1 MTSEESTL
9 ALVESP
15 AQLLNVIELAHASV
29 MRGDD
34 PPHPPV
40 GSARW
45 RSQNPGHDDLGD
57 LRVAVLAPSQG
68 RSREQLRAVVGL
80 AREEGLSVTW
90 HEPRTGGASVAR
102 TVRSLLGEL
111 GRTRRLVVG
120 DPFSGV
126 LQVLVGLVRPTD
138 VTIVDDGTATLEF
151 VRQWAA
157 GEALHRWHQPFVE
170 LRPGVTGAARQQ
182 IAANLRRRL
191 GPEAGTRLRLFTCMP
206 LADAGLESAGV
217 EVEPNTYAWLKGRW
231 SHPDVRDG
239 VDLVGTSLVES
250 GVVDAEQY
258 LAGVGRLVAQQ
269 GVTRYLAHRRESD
282 DKLAQIRALGVDIA
296 LPSLPLEIE
305 ARRGLINATL
315 ISFPSTVVHTLPV
328 VLADTRVQTYVC
340 GVPESWYAPGVDAA
354 AEAFLRRVTS
364 SAQTSHHLAAV
375 AC

>member
-1 MTSEESTL
+1 MTSDSTL

-29 MRGDD
+29 MRGDNH
-34 PPHPPV
+34 PHPPL

-45 RSQNPGHDDLGD
+45 RSQNPGTDDLGD
-57 LRVAVLAPSQG
+57 LRLAVLAPSPG
-68 RSREQLRAVVGL
+68 RSREQLRAMVAL
-80 AREEGLSVTW
+80 ARHEGLSVSW
-90 HEPRTGGASVAR
+90 HEPRSGSASVAR
-102 TVRSLLGEL
+102 TIRGLLAEL

-170 LRPGVTGAARQQ
+170 PRPGVAGAARQQ

-191 GPEAGTRLRLFTCMP
+191 APEAGTRLRLFTCMP
-206 LADAGLESAGV
+206 LGDAGLESAGV
-217 EVEPNTYAWLKGRW
+217 EVQRNAYGWLRSRW
-231 SHPDVRDG
+231 SDPDVRDG
-239 VDLVGTSLVES
+239 VDLIGTSLVES
-250 GVVDAEQY
+250 GVVDARKY
-258 LAGVGRLVAQQ
+258 LGGVGRLVARQ

-282 DKLAQIRALGVDIA
+282 DKLALIRALGVEVA

-305 ARRGLINATL
+305 ARRGPVNATL

-328 VLADTRVQTYVC
+328 VLADTRVTTLVC
-340 GVPESWYAPGVDAA
+340 DVPDSWYVPGVDAA
-354 AEAFLRRVTS
+354 AEAFLRRVTT
-364 SAQTSHHLAAV
+364 SALGSHQLAAV
-375 AC
+375 GC

>member
-1 MTSEESTL
+1 VTAEDSL

-15 AQLLNVIELAHASV
+15 AQLLNVIELAHA
-29 MRGDD
+29 G
-34 PPHPPV
+34 
-40 GSARW
+40 G
-45 RSQNPGHDDLGD
+45 DDLGA
-57 LRVAVLAPSQG
+57 LRAAVLAPAPG
-68 RSREQLRAVVGL
+68 RSREQLRAVVAL
-80 AREEGLSVTW
+80 ARQEGLDVTW
-90 HEPRTGGASVAR
+90 HEPRSGGASFAR
-102 TVRSLLGEL
+102 TIRSLLAEL

-170 LRPGVTGAARQQ
+170 LKPGVTGAARQQ

-191 GPEAGTRLRLFTCMP
+191 APEAGTRLRLFTCMP

-217 EVEPNTYAWLKGRW
+217 EVQPNTYAWLKGRW
-231 SHPDVRDG
+231 SDPEVRDG

-250 GVVDAEQY
+250 GVVDAEAY
-258 LAGVGRLVAQQ
+258 LAGVARLVAEQ

-282 DKLAQIRALGVDIA
+282 DKLERVRALGVEIS

-305 ARRGLINATL
+305 ARRGPVNATL

-328 VLADTRVQTYVC
+328 VLADTRVRIFVC
-340 GVPESWYAPGVDAA
+340 GVPESWYVPGVDAA
-354 AEAFLRRVTS
+354 AEAFLRRVTT
-364 SAQTSHHLAAV
+364 SALSSHHLPAV

>member
-1 MTSEESTL
+1 MTSEASTL

-15 AQLLNVIELAHASV
+15 AQLLNVIELAYVSRAN
-29 MRGDD
+29 G
-34 PPHPPV
+34 
-40 GSARW
+40 
-45 RSQNPGHDDLGD
+45 DLGE

-68 RSREQLRAVVGL
+68 RSREQLRAVVAL
-80 AREEGLSVTW
+80 ARAEGLSVSW
-90 HEPRTGGASVAR
+90 HEPRSGGASVAR
-102 TVRSLLGEL
+102 TIRGLLAEL

-126 LQVLVGLVRPTD
+126 LQVLIGLVRPTD

-191 GPEAGTRLRLFTCMP
+191 APEAGTRLRLFTCMP

-217 EVEPNTYAWLKGRW
+217 EVQRNTYAWLKGHW
-231 SHPDVRDG
+231 SNPDVRDG
-239 VDLVGTSLVES
+239 VDLIGTSLVES
-250 GVVDAEQY
+250 GVVDAQMY
-258 LAGVGRLVAQQ
+258 LDGVGRLVARH

-282 DKLAQIRALGVDIA
+282 AKLALIRSLGVEIA

-305 ARRGLINATL
+305 ARRGPVNATL

-328 VLADTRVQTYVC
+328 VLADTRVTTLVC
-340 GVPESWYAPGVDAA
+340 DVPDSWYVPGVDAA
-354 AEAFLRRVTS
+354 AEAFLRRVTT
-364 SAQTSHHLAAV
+364 SALGSHQLAAV
-375 AC
+375 GC

>member
-1 MTSEESTL
+1 MTSDAL

-15 AQLLNVIELAHASV
+15 AQLLNVMELAHAS
-29 MRGDD
+29 G
-34 PPHPPV
+34 
-40 GSARW
+40 G
-45 RSQNPGHDDLGD
+45 DDLGE
-57 LRVAVLAPSQG
+57 LRVAVLAPAQG

-80 AREEGLSVTW
+80 AREQGLGVSW
-90 HEPRTGGASVAR
+90 HEPRSGGASVAR
-102 TVRSLLGEL
+102 TVRGLLAEL

-191 GPEAGTRLRLFTCMP
+191 APEAGTRLRLFTCMP
-206 LADAGLESAGV
+206 LADTGLEAAGV
-217 EVEPNTYAWLKGRW
+217 EVQPNTYAWLKGRW
-231 SHPDVRDG
+231 SDPDVRDG

-250 GVVDAEQY
+250 GVVDTGAY
-258 LAGVGRLVAQQ
+258 LDGVARLVAQQ

-282 DKLAQIRALGVDIA
+282 DKLARIRALGVEIT
-296 LPSLPLEIE
+296 LPRLPLEIE
-305 ARRGLINATL
+305 ARRGPVNATL

-328 VLADTRVQTYVC
+328 VLADTRVQTFVC
-340 GVPESWYAPGVDAA
+340 AVPESWYAPGVDAA